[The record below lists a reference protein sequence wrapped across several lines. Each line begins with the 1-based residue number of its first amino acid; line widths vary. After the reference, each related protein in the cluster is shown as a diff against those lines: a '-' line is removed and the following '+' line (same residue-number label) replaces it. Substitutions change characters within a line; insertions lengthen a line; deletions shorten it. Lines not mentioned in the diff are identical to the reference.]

1 MRSIE
6 VAAGYVPR
14 LGGAALEG
22 LGKAL
27 MPTRAQKI
35 TFGELRASGLNRVI
49 VYCREYTCSQFHN
62 AQRPAAALISP
73 SAASR
78 SD

>member
-1 MRSIE
+1 MCPGSGGLRWKVSAKRSLDTTLH
-6 VAAGYVPR
+6 P
-14 LGGAALEG
+14 
-22 LGKAL
+22 

-49 VYCREYTCSQFHN
+49 VYCRDYTCSQFHN

-73 SAASR
+73 SATSR